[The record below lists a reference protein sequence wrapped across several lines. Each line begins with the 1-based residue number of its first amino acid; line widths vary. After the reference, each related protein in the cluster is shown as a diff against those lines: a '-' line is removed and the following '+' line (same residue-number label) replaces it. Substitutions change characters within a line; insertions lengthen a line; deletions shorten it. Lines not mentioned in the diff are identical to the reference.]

1 MLAVFA
7 KKKKKI
13 KTHECNLIHPKEC
26 IIKFDDLPKPEVI
39 WRVDWTVLRNL
50 NISVF
55 CG

>member
-1 MLAVFA
+1 MLAVFE
-7 KKKKKI
+7 KKKKI